1 MNAFPESVPDPLAAL
16 PVLREAGVSV
26 YWEQLEGR
34 TAWVADPA
42 SREVW
47 LSRAIPPSSLLHYFV
62 QALQALDDGSDA
74 EPGPTMALVHAA
86 DEVEQPSSA
95 RATLRSV

>member
-1 MNAFPESVPDPLAAL
+1 MNASPESVPDPLAAL

-26 YWEQLEGR
+26 YWEQLDGR
-34 TAWVADPA
+34 TAWVADPGT
-42 SREVW
+42 REVW

-62 QALQALDDGSDA
+62 EALAAIDEPVPGDG
-74 EPGPTMALVHAA
+74 PGLALVHAA
-86 DEVEQPSSA
+86 EEAEHPTTT

>member
-1 MNAFPESVPDPLAAL
+1 MNASPESVPDPLAAL

-26 YWEQLEGR
+26 HWEQLDGR

-42 SREVW
+42 TREVW
-47 LSRAIPPSSLLHYFV
+47 LSRAIPPSALLRYFIE
-62 QALQALDDGSDA
+62 ALTAIDA
-74 EPGPTMALVHAA
+74 PVRDESVLALVHAS
-86 DEVEQPSSA
+86 DDVEEPSPS